1 MAADRAE
8 TAAPLLIFIADELIV
23 PCVPEKDVDF
33 ALTVPGDVW
42 G

>member
-23 PCVPEKDVDF
+23 LPSYLNLLGER
-33 ALTVPGDVW
+33 G
-42 G
+42 